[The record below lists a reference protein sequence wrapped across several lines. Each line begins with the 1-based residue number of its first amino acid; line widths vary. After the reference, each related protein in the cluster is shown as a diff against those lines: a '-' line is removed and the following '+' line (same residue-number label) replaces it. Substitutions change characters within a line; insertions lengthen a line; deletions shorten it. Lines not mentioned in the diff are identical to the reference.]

1 MSGCCPGREGPGE
14 DRSVYFLDVGYHSPF
29 PIVGTLRW
37 QWSNKGTGT
46 LFRTHLWQVCGR
58 RQLPLEYFSPGIS
71 GHSTSGREAIPEFL
85 TRRQWH
91 RRVLA
96 LALPIIAANLTQPLL
111 SIVDTAIAGHLAA
124 PSALAGVAL
133 GGLFFNIVYW
143 AFGFLR
149 MATTGLIAQAH
160 GADDPPAL
168 RATLVRALALG
179 LGIGAALVAVKMPL
193 VAGAL
198 DLLGGSA
205 DASAAAHDYCAARLW
220 AAPMALGNYVV
231 LGYLLGRQR
240 ATTALLIQAFIN
252 LANMAAAA
260 GFVYGLDWG
269 VEGLGAA
276 TALADLLGFALG
288 AAILWR
294 SRAPGL
300 GPLIWRDL
308 AERAALARLIL
319 VNRDIFLR
327 TLCLLACFAWF
338 THEGARRGD
347 AILAANALLMNLQT
361 FMAYVLD
368 GFAQAAESLVGAAI
382 GARARRDYDLALR
395 ISTFWGG
402 GERRGVL
409 ARLCGP
415 RAFDRLRLDRPGR
428 GAHGGADLSA
438 LGGAFAD
445 RLGMELPARWHLYRR
460 NANQG
465 SQEHDGAGDGL
476 FSRHHLGAPARL
488 RQSRPVGGAD
498 GADAGPRR
506 RARPAAAAHRA
517 DGIRGVAL
525 SRRRGA
531 RRSARYPRP

>member
-1 MSGCCPGREGPGE
+1 MVGAS
-14 DRSVYFLDVGYHSPF
+14 FLLNIF
-29 PIVGTLRW
+29 PPA
-37 QWSNKGTGT
+37 
-46 LFRTHLWQVCGR
+46 F
-58 RQLPLEYFSPGIS
+58 PGIQPL
-71 GHSTSGREAIPEFL
+71 GEKRFPEFL

-395 ISTFWGG
+395 ISTFWAGASAAAFSLVYAG
-402 GERRGVL
+402 LGPLIVSGLTDQAAVRTAALIYLPWAALSPIVSVWSFQLDGIYIGATRTKDLRNTMALAMVCFLATTWALQPAFGNHGLWAALMVL
-409 ARLCGP
+409 MLVRAAGLGLLLPRIART
-415 RAFDRLRLDRPGR
+415 
-428 GAHGGADLSA
+428 
-438 LGGAFAD
+438 AFA
-445 RLGMELPARWHLYRR
+445 A
-460 NANQG
+460 
-465 SQEHDGAGDGL
+465 
-476 FSRHHLGAPARL
+476 
-488 RQSRPVGGAD
+488 
-498 GADAGPRR
+498 
-506 RARPAAAAHRA
+506 
-517 DGIRGVAL
+517 
-525 SRRRGA
+525 
-531 RRSARYPRP
+531 

>member
-1 MSGCCPGREGPGE
+1 M
-14 DRSVYFLDVGYHSPF
+14 
-29 PIVGTLRW
+29 
-37 QWSNKGTGT
+37 
-46 LFRTHLWQVCGR
+46 
-58 RQLPLEYFSPGIS
+58 
-71 GHSTSGREAIPEFL
+71 
-85 TRRQWH
+85 
-91 RRVLA
+91 
-96 LALPIIAANLTQPLL
+96 PIIAANLTQPLL

-395 ISTFWGG
+395 ISTFWAGASAAAFSLVYAG
-402 GERRGVL
+402 LGPLIVSGLTDQAAVRTAALIYLPWAALSPIVSVWSFQLDGIYIGATRTKDLRNTMALAMVCFLATTWALQPAFGNHGLWAALMVL
-409 ARLCGP
+409 MLVRAAGLGLLLPRIART
-415 RAFDRLRLDRPGR
+415 
-428 GAHGGADLSA
+428 
-438 LGGAFAD
+438 AFA
-445 RLGMELPARWHLYRR
+445 A
-460 NANQG
+460 
-465 SQEHDGAGDGL
+465 
-476 FSRHHLGAPARL
+476 
-488 RQSRPVGGAD
+488 
-498 GADAGPRR
+498 
-506 RARPAAAAHRA
+506 
-517 DGIRGVAL
+517 
-525 SRRRGA
+525 
-531 RRSARYPRP
+531 